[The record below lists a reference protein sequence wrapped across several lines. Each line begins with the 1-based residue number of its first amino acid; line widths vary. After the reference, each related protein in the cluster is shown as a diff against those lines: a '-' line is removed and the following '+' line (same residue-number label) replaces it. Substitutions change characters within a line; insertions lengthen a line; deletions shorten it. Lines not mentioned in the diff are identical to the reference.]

1 MSAPVSTAHP
11 TMARRFILCDLDG
24 TLVDSAPDLAAALNR
39 LLAGAGRNT
48 LAQPAVRRFI
58 GDGTRKLV
66 ERGFAAT
73 GAPLAAAELDAALAR
88 FMADY
93 SAHATD
99 STRPYPGVVET
110 LERLRE
116 DGVVLGLCTNKPEGA
131 TRSMLEALGLAAFFS
146 GISAGDS
153 CAARKPD
160 PGHVL
165 DALARIDADP
175 ARTAMVGDSEHDIAA
190 GRAAGLKTIVV
201 TYGYAREPY
210 ATMGATRMIGRFD
223 ELPAALAAMG
233 L

>member
-1 MSAPVSTAHP
+1 
-11 TMARRFILCDLDG
+11 MARRFILCDLDG

-39 LLAGAGRNT
+39 LLQASGRAP
-48 LAQPAVRRFI
+48 LDQPTVRRFI

-73 GAPLAAAELDAALAR
+73 GAALAAPALDDALAR

-93 SAHATD
+93 SAHAVD

-110 LERLRE
+110 LTLLRE
-116 DGVVLGLCTNKPEGA
+116 NGAVLGICTNKPEA
-131 TRSMLEALGLAAFFS
+131 PTRIMLEALGLSAFFS

-153 CAARKPD
+153 GATRKPD
-160 PGHVL
+160 PGHVR
-165 DALARIDADP
+165 DALTRIGADP
-175 ARTAMVGDSEHDIAA
+175 ALTAMVGDSEHDIAA

-210 ATMGATRMIGRFD
+210 ETMGATRMIARFD
-223 ELPAALAAMG
+223 ALPEALAAIG

>member
-1 MSAPVSTAHP
+1 MT
-11 TMARRFILCDLDG
+11 RRFILCDLDG
-24 TLVDSAPDLAAALNR
+24 TLVDSAPDLADALNR
-39 LLAGAGRNT
+39 LLRADGRVA
-48 LAQPAVRRFI
+48 LEQAMVRRFI
-58 GDGTRKLV
+58 GDGTRRLV

-73 GAPLAAAELDAALAR
+73 GAALAAPALDDALAR

-99 STRPYPGVVET
+99 RTRPYPGVIET
-110 LERLRE
+110 LSRLRRE
-116 DGVVLGLCTNKPEGA
+116 GAVLGICTNKPEA
-131 TRSMLEALGLAAFFS
+131 PTRLMLDALGLAPFFS

-153 CAARKPD
+153 CSARKPN
-160 PGHVL
+160 PGHVR

-175 ARTAMVGDSEHDIAA
+175 SLTAMVGDSEHDVAA

-210 ATMGATRMIGRFD
+210 ETMGATRSIGRFD
-223 ELPAALAAMG
+223 ALPEALAAMG